1 VAKPNATILYAT
13 LAKGPKL
20 SPDQQINST
29 RQLMRELNRFGVTS
43 VVDAGGGYQNYPDD
57 YQVIERL
64 HRDGLL
70 TLRFAYNL
78 FTQHPRRERDDFAA
92 WIKMT
97 KPGAGDDFY
106 RTNGAGEMLVY
117 SAADFEDFL
126 EPRPDLPAGME
137 AELERV
143 VLLLAQ
149 NRWPFRL
156 HATYD
161 ESIERALNVFE
172 RVNREAPL
180 QGLHWFIDHAETISE
195 KNIERLRAL
204 GGGIAVQNRMSFQG
218 DYFVERYGVTAARQ
232 APPIAAMLRMGVPVG
247 GGTDATRVSSY
258 NPFLSLHWLVT
269 SKTLGGTTLYPES
282 NRLDRMEALRLW
294 TVGSS
299 WFSTEDGKKGAI
311 VRGQLADL
319 AVLSADYFSV
329 AGDDIKE
336 LESVLTIVG
345 GKAVYGAAEFA
356 NLGPPPLPVVPEW
369 SPVATFNGYGGA
381 AAGAQDHFHPR
392 LRAAHPGRGHSLGAH
407 GSAWDSGC
415 DCFV

>member
-1 VAKPNATILYAT
+1 
-13 LAKGPKL
+13 
-20 SPDQQINST
+20 
-29 RQLMRELNRFGVTS
+29 
-43 VVDAGGGYQNYPDD
+43 
-57 YQVIERL
+57 
-64 HRDGLL
+64 
-70 TLRFAYNL
+70 
-78 FTQHPRRERDDFAA
+78 
-92 WIKMT
+92 
-97 KPGAGDDFY
+97 
-106 RTNGAGEMLVY
+106 
-117 SAADFEDFL
+117 
-126 EPRPDLPAGME
+126 
-137 AELERV
+137 